1 VLAASLTLELLV
13 AVGQQALRELDDAL
27 MDIRC

>member
-1 VLAASLTLELLV
+1 VLAASLTLELIA